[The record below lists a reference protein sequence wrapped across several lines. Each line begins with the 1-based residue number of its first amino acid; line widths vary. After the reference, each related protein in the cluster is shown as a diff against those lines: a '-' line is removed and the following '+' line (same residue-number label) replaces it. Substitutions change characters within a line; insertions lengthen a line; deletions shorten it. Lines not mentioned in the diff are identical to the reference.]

1 MAAASWGEGPR
12 TCVVC
17 IDTWR
22 KGVPTG
28 RLYTPRSPQGRTFYS
43 LIHFLREMEAALD
56 TMELPTAFAGLRSFG
71 ERSQTV
77 QEQPP
82 PGGRTGKVAT
92 FALRV
97 LFRQNVSWQG
107 SVAWLEGKQEQSF
120 RSALELVLM
129 MSDALQQQD
138 SA

>member
-1 MAAASWGEGPR
+1 MAAMSWGEGPK
-12 TCVVC
+12 TTVVC

-22 KGVPTG
+22 GGVPTG
-28 RLYTPRSPQGRTFYS
+28 RLYTPCAPQGRAFYS
-43 LIHFLREMEAALD
+43 LTHFLREMEDALD
-56 TMELPTAFAGLRSFG
+56 TMELPTTFAGLRSFG
-71 ERSQTV
+71 PRSQTL
-77 QEQPP
+77 QEPPP
-82 PGGRTGKVAT
+82 PGDKQGKVAT

-129 MSDALQQQD
+129 ISDALEEPN
-138 SA
+138 SS